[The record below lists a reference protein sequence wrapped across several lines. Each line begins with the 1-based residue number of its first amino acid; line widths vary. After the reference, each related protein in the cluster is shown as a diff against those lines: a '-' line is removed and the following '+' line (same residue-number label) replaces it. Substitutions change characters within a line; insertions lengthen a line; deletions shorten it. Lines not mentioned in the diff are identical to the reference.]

1 MKEVTTAYQNCNDE
15 SIEPK
20 RTEEFFN
27 KNTLNTNCI
36 KKSQRQNIGD
46 QNSFSAST
54 TITIGILTPK

>member
-1 MKEVTTAYQNCNDE
+1 MFE